1 MQYPLIDRQIL
12 YDLRLAHG
20 IFNLCVM
27 LLFFYQ
33 SWLGLKIRRPR
44 RAEALPPIPVIK
56 RHRKTGPVL
65 VILGAAGFLAGLALV
80 LLDTGNILEYPA
92 HLFVGL
98 MIVAL
103 ILTTYTVSRKIRG
116 PDSPYRTTHMIIGVA
131 ILSLY
136 VVQIFLGL
144 GVLL

>member
-1 MQYPLIDRQIL
+1 MQYPLIDIQIL

-33 SWLGLKIRRPR
+33 GWLGFKIRRAR
-44 RAEALPPIPVIK
+44 RTKVPAPIPVIK
-56 RHRKTGPVL
+56 RHRKTGPIL
-65 VILGAAGFLAGLALV
+65 VCLAAAGFLAGLALV
-80 LLDTGNILEYPA
+80 LLDTGNILEFPA

-98 MIVAL
+98 VIVAL

-116 PDSPYRTTHMIIGVA
+116 PDSPYRTTHMIIGVS

-136 VVQIFLGL
+136 IVQIFLGL
-144 GVLL
+144 EVLL